1 MTTENKSVAVTAQ
14 SKLEVAH
21 TQMVEK
27 IGSDIIKKTGELGG
41 LYLQLCLYIRKNK
54 VAPKLVSV
62 TLTKQG
68 FKRSRIS
75 EINRVAQA
83 SEKLFKDY
91 EAKLIGFDKC
101 LEFSRIENGKP
112 VPTEAAHL
120 LVDTGAITQDEG
132 DAVIHDENTPGD
144 AKGGKKTT
152 SPAMRM
158 KAHVKA
164 ACELAVRKSYEFR
177 FGQYIVRFERTTPEA
192 PSMGN

>member
-1 MTTENKSVAVTAQ
+1 MTTEVKKPEVQT
-14 SKLEVAH
+14 KLEVAH
-21 TQMVEK
+21 ATMVEK
-27 IGSDIIKKTGELGG
+27 LGCDIIRKTGELGG
-41 LYLQLCLYIRKNK
+41 LYLQLCTYIRKNK
-54 VAPKLVSV
+54 VAPKLVSI

-112 VPTEAAHL
+112 VPTDAAKL
-120 LVDTGAITQDEG
+120 LVENGALTQDEG
-132 DAVIHDENTPGD
+132 DAVIDEENAP
-144 AKGGKKTT
+144 APAKKTT
-152 SPAMRM
+152 SAAMRM

-164 ACELAVRKSYEFR
+164 ACELAVRREYEFR
-177 FGQYIVRFERTTPEA
+177 FGQYIVKFTRTAPAA
-192 PSMGN
+192 PSMGE